1 MSKKYIIISLFG
13 YRSIVSEEKRNAFLK
28 VIYDGVIIN
37 KPKCFE
43 EFINNTKNKL
53 WKESKNEQSI

>member
-13 YRSIVSEEKRNAFLK
+13 HKSIVPEEKRNAFLK
-28 VIYDGVIIN
+28 VIYDGMAIN

-43 EFINNTKNKL
+43 KFIKNTKNKL
-53 WKESKNEQSI
+53 WKEIKNE

>member
-28 VIYDGVIIN
+28 VIYDGVAIN
-37 KPKCFE
+37 RPKCFE
-43 EFINNTKNKL
+43 KFINNTKNKL
-53 WKESKNEQSI
+53 WKEAKNELAR